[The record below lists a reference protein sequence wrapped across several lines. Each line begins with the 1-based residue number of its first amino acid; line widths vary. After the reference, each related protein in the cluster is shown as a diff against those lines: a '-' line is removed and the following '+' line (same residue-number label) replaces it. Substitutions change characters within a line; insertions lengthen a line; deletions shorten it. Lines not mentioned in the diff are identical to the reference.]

1 MGRKTISPFIY
12 DGMLEYQ
19 LRIPLAR
26 RKPDPQL
33 LYTRCY
39 MKKEY
44 TLQDVKDI
52 RNNIMK
58 EMEADGRRA
67 KDTKHGRS
75 RLIAS
80 THKWITY

>member
-1 MGRKTISPFIY
+1 MI
-12 DGMLEYQ
+12 
-19 LRIPLAR
+19 
-26 RKPDPQL
+26 
-33 LYTRCY
+33 
-39 MKKEY
+39 KEY